1 VLVVLVPR
9 VGVGRFVVVVVGVG
23 GLGVVVGAFGVVPVV
38 RAAGE
43 APPENDGVEEGAG
56 A

>member
-1 VLVVLVPR
+1 VLVVLVAV
-9 VGVGRFVVVVVGVG
+9 VGVGRFVVVVVGVS
-23 GLGVVVGAFGVVPVV
+23 GLVVVVGAFGVVLVV

-43 APPENDGVEEGAG
+43 LPPDGGELGAG